1 MPPFDAAALVAEH
14 GSISAAARASGLTR
28 NAFRRR
34 YRGQSAAPTFDIPI
48 DEIRAQCRRRFEQAA
63 AALAADMW
71 RPIHLPDNK
80 PTGILWFGDPH
91 LDDDS
96 CNWPLLERHVDLC
109 ASTPGLYGAN
119 IGDTTN
125 NWVGRLMRLYADQE
139 TSRHTARRLAKWFL
153 ADSGVNWLLWI
164 LGNHDAWESGGDILQ
179 LMNGHSVLMRDW
191 EAKVKFVFPS
201 GEEIK
206 CHAAHDFPG
215 NSQWNIGHGPGKA
228 ARMASDGD
236 LFVCGHKHDWTI
248 QQFEIAGRHKVPTII
263 RARGYKF
270 HDRHAIVNGFQSAQS
285 GAGILTILN
294 PGATDPAGRV
304 LAFSD
309 IEAGVAVL
317 TALRA
322 APAGKRKAPARSGR
336 RAKSGRRRAR

>member
-14 GSISAAARASGLTR
+14 GSISAAARAAGLSR
-28 NAFRRR
+28 NAFRRKFR
-34 YRGQSAAPTFDIPI
+34 KTAAEPARDLPI
-48 DEIRAQCRRRFEQAA
+48 EEIRKQCRRRFEQAA
-63 AALAADMW
+63 AVRAADMW
-71 RPIHLPDNK
+71 RPIRINDNG
-80 PTGILWFGDPH
+80 PVGILWFGDPH

-96 CNWPLLERHVDLC
+96 CNWPLLERHVELC
-109 ASTPGLYGAN
+109 RTTPGLYGAN

-153 ADSGVNWLLWI
+153 SDSGVNWILWL

-179 LMNGHSVLMRDW
+179 LMNGHSILMRDW
-191 EAKVKFVFPS
+191 EAQVKFVFP
-201 GEEIK
+201 GGQEIK

-215 NSQWNIGHGPGKA
+215 SSQWNIGHGPGKA

-248 QQFEIAGRHKVPTII
+248 QQFEIAGRFKTPTII
-263 RARGYKF
+263 RVRGYKW
-270 HDRHAIVNGFQSAQS
+270 HDMHAVVNGYQSAQS
-285 GAGILTILN
+285 GAAILTILN

-304 LAFSD
+304 MAFSD
-309 IEAGVAVL
+309 VEAGAAVL
-317 TALRA
+317 SALRA
-322 APAGKRKAPARSGR
+322 SPAGKRKPAARSVPPKR
-336 RAKSGRRRAR
+336 NGRRRAR

>member
-14 GSISAAARASGLTR
+14 GSISAAARATGLSR

-34 YRGQSAAPTFDIPI
+34 FRKSEEPAKDIPI
-48 DEIRAQCRRRFEQAA
+48 SEIRAQCRRRFEQAA
-63 AALAADMW
+63 AARAADMW
-71 RPIHLPDNK
+71 RPIPVHDSK
-80 PTGILWFGDPH
+80 PIGILWFGDPH

-96 CNWPLLERHVDLC
+96 CNWPLLERHVELC
-109 ASTPGLYGAN
+109 NTVPGLYGAN

-153 ADSGVNWLLWI
+153 AESGVNWIVWL

-179 LMNGHSVLMRDW
+179 LMNTRGVLMRDW
-191 EAKVKFVFPS
+191 EAQVKFVFP
-201 GEEIK
+201 GGQEIK

-215 NSQWNIGHGPGKA
+215 SSQWNIGHGPGKA

-248 QQFEIAGRHKVPTII
+248 QQFEIAGRFKTPTII
-263 RARGYKF
+263 RVRGYKW
-270 HDRHAIVNGFQSAQS
+270 HDMHAVVNGYQSAQS
-285 GAGILTILN
+285 GAAILTILN
-294 PGATDPAGRV
+294 PNAADPAGRV

-309 IEAGVAVL
+309 VEAGAAVL
-317 TALRA
+317 SALRA
-322 APAGKRKAPARSGR
+322 APAGKCKPAARSGPR
-336 RAKSGRRRAR
+336 KRNGRRRAR